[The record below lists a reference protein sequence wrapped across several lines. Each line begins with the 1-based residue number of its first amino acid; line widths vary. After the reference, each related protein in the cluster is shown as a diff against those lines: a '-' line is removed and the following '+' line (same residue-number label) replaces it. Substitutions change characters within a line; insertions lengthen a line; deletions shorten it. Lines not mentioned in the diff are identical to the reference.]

1 MQLIQGLNL
10 INSCFQFA
18 YENTETRICSQSI
31 ASVVYLETLNEY
43 LYNSHDK
50 ALYEAMSQ
58 EYQTLLKFLT
68 EQGRYITRNYGDGK
82 WNSWSYEI
90 MPISK
95 YNHDLRHKHGY
106 FKPLHNPGHFLGKS
120 LLLVTYKK
128 SDKMVFD
135 LERSK
140 VKQEAVMAAQRKLGV
155 QNQAISADEFI
166 KQFEQAN
173 RDEDLTRRRSTAFD
187 KTKSALV
194 GLFPGIPL
202 RVKIYGST
210 KSGSCNYGTDLNICI
225 RVSNDYLISNATKLR
240 LKETPFDMN
249 YIASHLKKSDL
260 KSIKTR
266 KTFHHQLNVIEFFDS
281 EGRIPCTL
289 LFDYSLALES
299 SLLVQEY
306 VKLDKRVGPFIYAVK
321 WFVKSQGITFEH
333 EGYLC
338 SYAYTIMALY
348 FLMVV
353 LENPV
358 IPNLQ
363 SFQDSCYTYNCSWHS
378 DNIGIVLSNTENPNE
393 VDTSFHDCVYIDN
406 SATDKYVTNKPRTG
420 TVWYSQN
427 KTHLVALLTL
437 FFTYFSDDQNFK
449 NISIVNYIKKIS
461 SNACVVICDPF
472 LEELNIGETCFQS
485 SLDYI
490 IYKFN
495 RASIML
501 REGSSFHQVCHPH

>member
-1 MQLIQGLNL
+1 MCQ
-10 INSCFQFA
+10 
-18 YENTETRICSQSI
+18 EN
-31 ASVVYLETLNEY
+31 
-43 LYNSHDK
+43 
-50 ALYEAMSQ
+50 
-58 EYQTLLKFLT
+58 QTLLKFLT
-68 EQGRYITRNYGDGK
+68 EQGRYVTRNYGDGK

-90 MPISK
+90 MPVSK

-106 FKPLHNPGHFLGKS
+106 FKPLYNPGRFLGKS
-120 LLLVTYKK
+120 LLFVAYKK
-128 SDKMVFD
+128 GDKTAFD

-140 VKQEAVMAAQRKLGV
+140 VKQEAMMIAQRKLGV
-155 QNQAISADEFI
+155 RNQALSADEFI
-166 KQFEQAN
+166 KQFEQAK
-173 RDEDLTRRRSTAFD
+173 RDEDLIRRRSNAFE
-187 KTKSALV
+187 KTKNALV

-225 RVSNDYLISNATKLR
+225 RVSNDCLIANAAKLG
-240 LKETPFDMN
+240 LNEAPFDMN
-249 YIASHLKKSDL
+249 YIATHLKKKSDL
-260 KSIKTR
+260 KSIKT
-266 KTFHHQLNVIEFFDS
+266 KKSFYHQLDVIDFFDS

-289 LFDYSLALES
+289 SFDYNLAFES
-299 SLLVQEY
+299 SLLIQEY
-306 VKLDKRVGPFIYAVK
+306 VKLDRRVGPFIYAVK

-363 SFQDSCYTYNCSWHS
+363 SFQGSCYTYNCSWYS

-406 SATDKYVTNKPRTG
+406 SATDKYDTSKSRTG

-437 FFTYFSDDQNFK
+437 FFTYFSNAQNFK
-449 NISIVNYIKKIS
+449 NISINNNNKKTS
-461 SNACVVICDPF
+461 SDACVVVRDPF

-490 IYKFN
+490 IYKFD
-495 RASIML
+495 RASTML
-501 REGSSFHQVCHPH
+501 HEGYSFHQVCHPY